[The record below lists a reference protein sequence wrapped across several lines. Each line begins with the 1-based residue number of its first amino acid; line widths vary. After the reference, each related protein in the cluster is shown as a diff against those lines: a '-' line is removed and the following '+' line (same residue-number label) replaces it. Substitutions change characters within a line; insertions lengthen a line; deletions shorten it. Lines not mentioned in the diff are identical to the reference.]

1 MKYVNTAIWKH
12 EKPIDEEEER
22 AYMSVLK
29 SILSADD
36 YLLDT
41 IWYKIDDY
49 THGSVGIYKSKKA
62 YEDFLEA
69 NATQREFA
77 AGDRKI
83 TMISEHKGSAYALH
97 SEVD

>member
-29 SILSADD
+29 TLLNADD

-49 THGSVGIYKSKKA
+49 THGSVGIYKSKRPMKT
-62 YEDFLEA
+62 FWKP
-69 NATQREFA
+69 TQPKENLRQGIE
-77 AGDRKI
+77 K
-83 TMISEHKGSAYALH
+83 
-97 SEVD
+97 